1 MARRRFIQSSY
12 LAIAVAVLAGAPA
25 ARASDVLVVDG
36 AGAALRD
43 DPALPPTPDPFGC
56 GAPPAATAVAAAG
69 ATVLGRLARLRDA
82 GAISDAQ
89 FSEYDAAYRHAR
101 VVRDR
106 LSGLRKKELAAVI
119 GALQRLVARRLLTA
133 SRAPVVFLQLERN
146 TQFWPAKPIPKEPQP
161 KVRPCAGK
169 AGLGGARVLF
179 GDDPVVFQWYP
190 GQGLQIQELATFGR
204 ANAFANACRPEAG
217 RQSIP
222 CDRDKL
228 RAALEAIRRLAVSR
242 AGFTAWEY
250 YFGFSGG
257 RPPWIS
263 GLAQGTAMQALARGS
278 QVLGEPSYLEL
289 ARGALGAFERAAP
302 TGVRASAPSGPHFL
316 LYSFS
321 PGLRVFNGF
330 FQALNGIYDYA
341 QAANDARARAVF
353 AAAEPEARREAPLA
367 DTGAWSRYSLGGAE
381 SDLGYHKLVRDFLN
395 GLCARTS
402 AAAYCGAAGRFTRYL
417 HQGTRLRLVGA
428 APLRARHTARLRVL
442 VSKVSCVTVTVR
454 RAGRVV
460 ATLVRVLSRG
470 QGVVFWTPARPGGYS
485 VAIDARDLA
494 GHHTAATRALTVRR

>member
-1 MARRRFIQSSY
+1 MARWRFIAVSY
-12 LAIAVAVLAGAPA
+12 LTVALAVLVAAP
-25 ARASDVLVVDG
+25 ARASEVMVVEG
-36 AGAALRD
+36 ARTAPRD
-43 DPALPPTPDPFGC
+43 DPALPAAPDPFAC
-56 GAPPAATAVAAAG
+56 GAPPRALATAAAG
-69 ATVLGRLARLRDA
+69 PTVLGQLARLRDA
-82 GAISDAQ
+82 GALTAEQ

-119 GALQRLVARRLLTA
+119 GALQRLAARRLLTA

-146 TQFWPAKPIPKEPQP
+146 TQYWPSRPIPAAPVP

-217 RQSIP
+217 QQSIP
-222 CDRDKL
+222 CDHDKL
-228 RAALEAIRRLAVSR
+228 RAALEAIRRLAVTR

-250 YFGFSGG
+250 YFGFGGG

-263 GLAQGTAMQALARGS
+263 GLAQGTAMQALSRGS
-278 QVLGEPSYLEL
+278 QVLGDASYLEL

-302 TGVRASAPSGPHFL
+302 AGVRVAAPSGPHFL

-321 PGLRVFNGF
+321 RGLRVFNAF

-341 QAANDARARAVF
+341 QAANDDDARAVF
-353 AAAEPEARREAPLA
+353 TAAEREARREAPLA

-402 AAAYCGAAGRFTRYL
+402 VAAYCGTAQRFTGYL
-417 HQGTRLRLVGA
+417 RERTRLRLVGA
-428 APLRARHTARLRVL
+428 APLRARRTVRVRVL
-442 VSKVSCVTVTVR
+442 VSKVSCVTVRVR
-454 RAGRVV
+454 RGGRVV
-460 ATLVRVLSRG
+460 ATLVRVLPRG
-470 QGVVFWTPARPGGYS
+470 QGVFFWTPPRAGAYS
-485 VAIDARDLA
+485 LAIDARDLA
-494 GHHTAATRALTVRR
+494 GHHTPAARLVTVRR

>member
-1 MARRRFIQSSY
+1 MARSRFIAVSY
-12 LAIAVAVLAGAPA
+12 VTVALACCAAAP

-36 AGAALRD
+36 GATTLRD
-43 DPALPPTPDPFGC
+43 DPALPAGPDPFAC
-56 GAPPAATAVAAAG
+56 GAPPRAVATAAAG
-69 ATVLGRLARLRDA
+69 PTVIGTLRRLGLD
-82 GAISDAQ
+82 D
-89 FSEYDAAYRHAR
+89 EYEPVYRHAR
-101 VVRDR
+101 AVRDR
-106 LSGLRKKELAAVI
+106 LKGLRKRELSAVI
-119 GALQRLVARRLLTA
+119 GALQRLTARGLLTA

-146 TQFWPAKPIPKEPQP
+146 TQYWPSRPIPEAPVP

-179 GDDPVVFQWYP
+179 GEDPVVFQWYP

-217 RQSIP
+217 KQSIP
-222 CDRDKL
+222 CDHDKL
-228 RAALEAIRRLAVSR
+228 RTAMEAIRRLAVTRS
-242 AGFTAWEY
+242 GFTAWEY

-257 RPPWIS
+257 TPPWIS

-278 QVLGEPSYLEL
+278 QILGDPSYLDL

-302 TGVRASAPSGPHFL
+302 TGVRVSAPSGPHFL

-321 PGLRVFNGF
+321 RGLRVFNAF

-341 QAANDARARAVF
+341 QAADDADARAVF
-353 AAAEPEARREAPLA
+353 TAAEREARREAPLA

-402 AAAYCGAAGRFTRYL
+402 AAAYCGTAQRFSGYL
-417 HQGTRLRLVGA
+417 RERARLRLVGA
-428 APLRARHTARLRVL
+428 GPLRAGRTARVRVL

-460 ATLVRVLSRG
+460 ATLVRVLARG
-470 QGVVFWTPARPGGYS
+470 PGVFFWTPPRAGAY
-485 VAIDARDLA
+485 VLAIDARDLA
-494 GHHTAATRALTVRR
+494 GHHTPATRTLTVRR